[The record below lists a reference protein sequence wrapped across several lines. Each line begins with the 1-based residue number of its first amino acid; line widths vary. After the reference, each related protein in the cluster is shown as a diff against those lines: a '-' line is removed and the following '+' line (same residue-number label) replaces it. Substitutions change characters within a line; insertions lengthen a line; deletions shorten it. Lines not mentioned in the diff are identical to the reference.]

1 MCCTGMRHLAIL
13 NITTFPILSVLQ
25 DYDSLSKE
33 LKPVIESIVTSSDD
47 NFTNVVLVP
56 Y

>member
-1 MCCTGMRHLAIL
+1 MCCTGMRYLALL
-13 NITTFPILSVLQ
+13 NITTFPILPVLQ

-47 NFTNVVLVP
+47 NFTNVLLAL